1 MNLLWCAPGRVG
13 GSEEYLT
20 RQLQGLGRLGA
31 SAGVEMT
38 VYASRAYAAAHE
50 DLIWPIMSPP
60 WSVNS
65 QAVRIPTEHT
75 WLAAHTRGSH
85 RRVDL
90 VHHGGGTAPLIGAG
104 PRVVT
109 VHDLQYL
116 HYPEYFTRVRRAY
129 LRAMMPR
136 SVAGAARVL
145 VPSEF
150 VRTTVVDAFHIAP
163 EQVDVVP
170 HGFEASAGVQVD
182 PQVIRARYG
191 LGDGPVLV
199 YPAITH
205 PHKNHAL
212 LLTAMARYWTNPDL
226 RLVFLGGQGAAEV
239 AVAAQI
245 VSEGLTGRVI
255 RPGRVPAADRDA
267 LIALADALVF
277 PSRYEGFG
285 APLIEAMALGTPV
298 VACAGTAVTEVVG
311 SAGLLLAD
319 DPEAWAEVPAQIAA
333 SRDEW
338 VAAGR
343 ARAAE
348 FSLDASAS
356 ALVAAYRRV
365 RQERM

>member
-20 RQLQGLGRLGA
+20 RQLQGLSRLGP

-38 VYASRAYAAAHE
+38 VYASRAYGAAHG
-50 DLIWPIMSPP
+50 DLPWPIVSPP
-60 WSVNS
+60 WPVAS

-75 WLAAHTRGSH
+75 WLAAHTRRG
-85 RRVDL
+85 RGRVDL

-116 HYPEYFTRVRRAY
+116 RYPEYFTRVRRAY
-129 LRAMMPR
+129 LGAMMPR

-145 VPSEF
+145 VPSQF
-150 VRTTVVDAFHIAP
+150 VRTTVMDAFNIAP
-163 EQVDVVP
+163 ERVDVVP
-170 HGFEASAGVQVD
+170 HGFEASAGTQVD

-212 LLTAMARYWTNPDL
+212 VLTAMARYWTDPDL
-226 RLVFLGGQGAAEV
+226 RLVLLGGQGVAEAAV
-239 AVAAQI
+239 GAQIAAQ
-245 VSEGLTGRVI
+245 GLAGRVI

-267 LIALADALVF
+267 LIAMADALVF

-311 SAGLLLAD
+311 EAGLLLAD

-333 SRDEW
+333 ARPTY
-338 VAAGR
+338 VAAGA

-348 FSLDASAS
+348 FSLEASAS

-365 RQERM
+365 MQQ